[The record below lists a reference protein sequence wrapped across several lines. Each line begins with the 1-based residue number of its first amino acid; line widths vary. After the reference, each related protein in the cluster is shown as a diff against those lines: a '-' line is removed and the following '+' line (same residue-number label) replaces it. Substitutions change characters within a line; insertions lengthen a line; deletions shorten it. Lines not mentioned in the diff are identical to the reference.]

1 MVILSARKWSQALKN
16 DILITVRKY
25 RTIILLLGIFL
36 LALLLR
42 FLYFPQNIY
51 FGFDQARD
59 AFATLGILKGD
70 LKIVGPPT
78 GVEGLFHGPL
88 YYYLYAPFYFLSN
101 GDPAYAAGFLRV
113 ANALGVFLIFLVG
126 KTIFDKKVGFLAAF
140 LFAISF
146 EQTQYALYFN
156 HPSLA
161 VLSVTLFYF
170 GLSLLLFRK
179 QQKGLVL
186 ALLGLGLS
194 LQFEFILIYLFFT
207 ALVLGIVFHR
217 SIPKVSLKVFLVS
230 LGGFLITTCSFILA
244 EVIFNFRV
252 LKNLTSIV
260 GGAGGNFS
268 VLDNFYILI
277 TRLVSDNIVS
287 HNSGTV
293 LALLFLTILFLGFL
307 KNSNNRP
314 KLIFLLIWILGGIIP
329 YINNKSQ
336 TPLYYY
342 SAGAGVGLLIL
353 YSFFIDKVWE
363 KAKVLALVLILIPIV
378 SNLSLIRQNNPGGV
392 IPTIN
397 VQSGM
402 LLSDEKQVV
411 DYIYNSVLGD
421 KFSVSALTMP
431 LQVNTTWSYLF
442 QWYGQ
447 KEYGF
452 LPVWGENT
460 AAGYPGN
467 LKVIT
472 AKSTLPDT
480 RFLIIEPTRGIRQGL
495 IDNFLR
501 EEGYFTKVLEEK
513 KIGEFI
519 VQRRKPF

>member
-1 MVILSARKWSQALKN
+1 MKKN
-16 DILITVRKY
+16 WV
-25 RTIILLLGIFL
+25 LLFGIFI

-70 LKIVGPPT
+70 FRIVGPPT

-88 YYYLYAPFYFLSN
+88 YYYLYAPFYFFSN
-101 GDPAYAAGFLRV
+101 GDPAFAAAFLRI
-113 ANALGVFLIFLVG
+113 ANALGIFLIFLVG

-156 HPSLA
+156 HPSLS

-170 GLSLLLFRK
+170 GLSLLFFR
-179 QQKGLVL
+179 QQKKGLVL

-194 LQFEFILIYLFFT
+194 LQFEFILIYLFITTF
-207 ALVLGIVFHR
+207 ALGIIFRR
-217 SIPKVSLKVFLVS
+217 SIPKIGLKVFLLS
-230 LGGFLITTCSFILA
+230 LCGFILSTGSFILA
-244 EVIFNFRV
+244 EVMFDFRV
-252 LKNLTSIV
+252 LKNLTAIA
-260 GGAGGNFS
+260 GGTGGNFS
-268 VLDNFYILI
+268 VFDNFYILI
-277 TRLVSDNIVS
+277 TRFVSDNIIS
-287 HNSGTV
+287 HNPGTV
-293 LALLFLTILFLGFL
+293 LALIFLTVLLLVFL
-307 KNSNNRP
+307 KNKNYRP
-314 KLIFLLIWILGGIIP
+314 QLIFLMVWILGGIIP
-329 YINNKSQ
+329 YISNKSQ

-342 SAGAGVGLLIL
+342 SAGAGVGLLVL
-353 YSFFIDKVWE
+353 YSFFIRQTYQKT
-363 KAKVLALVLILIPIV
+363 KVLALVLVLIPVI

-402 LLSDEKQVV
+402 LLSHEKQVV
-411 DYIYNSVLGD
+411 DYMYKSAAGE

-431 LQVNTTWSYLF
+431 LQVNTTWSYLL

-447 KEYGF
+447 KEYGY
-452 LPVWGENT
+452 LPVWGENA

-467 LKVIT
+467 LISIS
-472 AKSTLPDT
+472 AKSTLPDK
-480 RFLIIEPTRGIRQGL
+480 RFLIIEPTRGIRYGL

-501 EEGYFTKVLEEK
+501 EEGYFTTVVEEQ
-513 KIGEFI
+513 KIGEFT
-519 VQRRKPF
+519 VQRRDPF